1 MQRLAFGVAELGYD
15 DYIQMSLRE
24 VWNAAKP
31 KLDKIKS
38 DRKLQAHYM
47 TFVINPLRLQLDPHN
62 TLLKW
67 EDLYP
72 FDTEDDDEHET
83 EQFSEEWKKSLAEK
97 HKKLAK
103 RREEIFGKN

>member
-1 MQRLAFGVAELGYD
+1 MQRLAFGVAGLGYD

-38 DRKLQAHYM
+38 DRILQAHYM
-47 TFVINPLRLQLDPHN
+47 TFVVNPLRLQLNPQN

-72 FDTEDDDEHET
+72 FDTEGDHEP

-97 HKKLAK
+97 HKKLGK